1 MVDQGLTFL
10 RYGGTM
16 INISGYRFKEDDRRP
31 RQAAAYHGHWYR
43 WSTNGFGIE
52 DFLQFCEKA
61 GFTAAFAVNI
71 EETPQDMADMIEYLN
86 GPVTSG
92 GGAGVPRTATPSLT
106 A

>member
-1 MVDQGLTFL
+1 
-10 RYGGTM
+10 M
-16 INISGYRFKEDDRRP
+16 INIPGYRFKKMIGDRDKRP
-31 RQAAAYHGHWYR
+31 PYHGHWYR

-86 GPVTSG
+86 GPVTSEW
-92 GGAGVPRTATPSLT
+92 GAGVPRTATPSLT